1 MEKYLKV
8 VNKHFGLDI
17 TEKTRKF
24 EFVFARACY
33 YYLCRKFGGFSFSKI
48 GKSVNK
54 NHATVLHSLKE
65 LPYMIKHDEV
75 YLKKYNALMSKFDMN
90 MCVQKNTI
98 TVETLVRDYNFL
110 LLENDK
116 LRGENAELR
125 ELIYKLAD
133 LD

>member
-8 VNKHFGLDI
+8 VNKHFGIDI
-17 TEKTRKF
+17 AEKTRKF
-24 EFVFARACY
+24 EYVFARACY

-48 GKSVNK
+48 AKSVNK
-54 NHATVLHSLKE
+54 NHATVLHGLKE
-65 LPYMIKHDEV
+65 LPYMIKHDAV
-75 YLKKYNALMSKFDMN
+75 CLKKYNALIGKFDIN

-116 LRGENAELR
+116 LRGENAELK

>member
-17 TEKTRKF
+17 SLNTRKF
-24 EFVFARACY
+24 EYVFARACY
-33 YYLCRKFGGFSFSKI
+33 YYLCRKFGGFSYSKI
-48 GKSVNK
+48 ARSVNK
-54 NHATVLHSLKE
+54 NHATVMHSLKE
-65 LPYMIKHDEV
+65 LPYMIKHDDVCLE
-75 YLKKYNALMSKFDMN
+75 KYNSLISKFDIK
-90 MCVQKNTI
+90 MCVQKNSI

-116 LRGENAELR
+116 LRGEIAELK

-133 LD
+133 ID